1 MIENDWHEKV
11 LSFWFGELTEQDWFS
26 ASEEVDDKI
35 RNRFS
40 ELHAELAK
48 GTPQETRTD
57 PNAAL
62 AAVIVLDQFS
72 RNMFRK
78 KPEAFSAD
86 TVALDIARHAVEAGL
101 DTQLPED
108 RRWFLYMP
116 FMHSEVLSDQER
128 CVDLFKQNGGEE
140 AIRYAIEHRDI
151 IARFGRFPHRNRA
164 LGRESTPEEIA
175 FLEGH
180 EGYGQ

>member
-1 MIENDWHEKV
+1 MSEDGSRDKV
-11 LSFWFGELTEQDWFS
+11 LSFWFSELTEKDWFS
-26 ASEEVDDKI
+26 GSEDVDDKI

-40 ELHAELAK
+40 ELHSELAK
-48 GTPQETRTD
+48 GTPPETRTD

-78 KPEAFSAD
+78 QPAAFSAD

-116 FMHSEVLSDQER
+116 FMHSESLVVHGWAVELFTALGVESVLRFELEHKAIIER
-128 CVDLFKQNGGEE
+128 FE
-140 AIRYAIEHRDI
+140 RY
-151 IARFGRFPHRNRA
+151 PHRNEI
-164 LGRESTPEEIA
+164 LGRESTRAELD
-175 FLEGH
+175 FLAAPRSLF
-180 EGYGQ
+180 